1 MNTVHVQVLQYTRLS
16 HYSVG
21 NRSNMEIPDFAP
33 EASLYSQWHKVCQKK
48 EDDFGGFQWYR
59 VFHHEDNFDGL
70 NIHSCL
76 DLKKKPKLNHRWA

>member
-1 MNTVHVQVLQYTRLS
+1 MNIDSSWLVFSFQGIR
-16 HYSVG
+16 
-21 NRSNMEIPDFAP
+21 FAR
-33 EASLYSQWHKVCQKK
+33 KK
-48 EDDFGGFQWYR
+48 MMILVGFQWYR